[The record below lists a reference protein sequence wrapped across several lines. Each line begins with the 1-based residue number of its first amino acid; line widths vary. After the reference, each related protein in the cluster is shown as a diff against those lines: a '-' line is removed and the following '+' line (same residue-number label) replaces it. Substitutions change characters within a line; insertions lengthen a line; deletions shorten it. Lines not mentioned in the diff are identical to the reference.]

1 MWRSK
6 NYKMNPS
13 KPALSLRMAEF
24 ADLAFLLDLAQTSF
38 LQAFTEGN
46 KPENVQAYLSQA
58 FTPVQLEKEWRNPA
72 STFLLASLEG
82 KLVGYTKVNL
92 AAAQTDVQDPESL
105 EVARLYTLEEV
116 WGKGVGQFLL
126 NAALDFAKEKGKT
139 FVWLG
144 VWEHNARAI
153 SFYEK
158 NRFKA
163 FGSHPFPFGDEIQ
176 TDWLMRVEV

>member
-1 MWRSK
+1 
-6 NYKMNPS
+6 MNPS
-13 KPALSLRMAEF
+13 KSALQLSEADF
-24 ADLAFLLDLAQTSF
+24 ADLASLLDLAQTSF
-38 LQAFTEGN
+38 VQAFTEGN

-58 FTPVQLEKEWRNPA
+58 FTSVQLEKEWRNPA
-72 STFLLASLEG
+72 STFLLASLDG

-92 AAAQTDVQDPESL
+92 AAAQTDVQDPDSL

-116 WGKGVGQFLL
+116 WGRGVGQFLL
-126 NAALDFAKEKGKT
+126 DAALDFAKEKGKT

-153 SFYEK
+153 RFYEK
-158 NRFKA
+158 NGFKA

-176 TDWLMRVEV
+176 NDWLMRVEV

>member
-1 MWRSK
+1 
-6 NYKMNPS
+6 MNPS
-13 KPALSLRMAEF
+13 KSALQLREADF
-24 ADLAFLLDLAQTSF
+24 ADLASLLDLAQTSF
-38 LQAFTEGN
+38 VQAFTEGN
-46 KPENVQAYLSQA
+46 NPENVQAYLSQA
-58 FTPVQLEKEWRNPA
+58 FTPLQLENEWRNPA

-105 EVARLYTLEEV
+105 EVARFYTLEEV
-116 WGKGVGQFLL
+116 WGRGVGQFLL

-153 SFYEK
+153 CFYEK
-158 NRFKA
+158 NGFKT

-176 TDWLMRVEV
+176 NDWLMRVQV

>member
-1 MWRSK
+1 
-6 NYKMNPS
+6 MNPS
-13 KPALSLRMAEF
+13 KPALSLRVAEF
-24 ADLAFLLDLAQTSF
+24 ADLASLLDLAQTSF

-153 SFYEK
+153 RFYEK
-158 NRFKA
+158 NGFRA
-163 FGSHPFPFGDEIQ
+163 FGSHPFPFGDKIQ

>member
-1 MWRSK
+1 MD
-6 NYKMNPS
+6 PS
-13 KPALSLRMAEF
+13 KPALSLREAEF
-24 ADLAFLLDLAQTSF
+24 ADLAPLVDVAQTSF
-38 LQAFTEGN
+38 VQAFSEGN

-58 FTPVQLEKEWRNPA
+58 FTPFQLEKEWRNPA

-92 AAAQTDVQDPESL
+92 AAAQTDIQDPESL

-116 WGKGVGQFLL
+116 WGKGVGQYLL
-126 NAALDFAKEKGKT
+126 DAALNFAKEKGKT
-139 FVWLG
+139 YVWLG

-153 SFYEK
+153 RFYEK
-158 NRFKA
+158 NGFKT

-176 TDWLMRVEV
+176 NDWLMRVEV

>member
-1 MWRSK
+1 
-6 NYKMNPS
+6 
-13 KPALSLRMAEF
+13 MAEF

-38 LQAFTEGN
+38 VQAFTEGN

-176 TDWLMRVEV
+176 TDWLMRVEI

>member
-1 MWRSK
+1 
-6 NYKMNPS
+6 
-13 KPALSLRMAEF
+13 MAEF
-24 ADLAFLLDLAQTSF
+24 TDLTALLDLAQTSF
-38 LQAFTEGN
+38 VQAFTEGN

-58 FTPVQLEKEWRNPA
+58 FTSLQLEKEWKNPA

-92 AAAQTDVQDPESL
+92 AAAQTDVEDPDSL

-116 WGKGVGQFLL
+116 WGRGVGQFLL
-126 NAALDFAKEKGKT
+126 DAALDFAKEKGKT

-153 SFYEK
+153 RFYEK
-158 NRFKA
+158 NGFKA
-163 FGSHPFPFGDEIQ
+163 FGSHPFPFGDEVQ
-176 TDWLMRVEV
+176 NDWLMRKGV

>member
-1 MWRSK
+1 
-6 NYKMNPS
+6 MNPPKS
-13 KPALSLRMAEF
+13 ALSLREAEI
-24 ADLAFLLDLAQTSF
+24 ADLASLLDVAQTSF
-38 LQAFTEGN
+38 VQAFTEGN
-46 KPENVQAYLSQA
+46 NPENVQAYLSQA
-58 FTPVQLEKEWRNPA
+58 FTQVQLEKEWRNPA

-92 AAAQTDVQDPESL
+92 AAAQTDVQDPDSL

-116 WGKGVGQFLL
+116 WGRGVGQFLL
-126 NAALDFAKEKGKT
+126 DAALAFAKEKGKT

-153 SFYEK
+153 RFYEK
-158 NRFKA
+158 NGFKA

-176 TDWLMRVEV
+176 NDWLMRVEV

>member
-1 MWRSK
+1 
-6 NYKMNPS
+6 MNSS
-13 KPALSLRMAEF
+13 KPVLSLREAEF
-24 ADLAFLLDLAQTSF
+24 ADLASLLDLAQTSF
-38 LQAFTEGN
+38 VQAFTEGN

-58 FTPVQLEKEWRNPA
+58 FTPLQLEKEWRNPA

-126 NAALDFAKEKGKT
+126 DAALDFAKEKGKT

-153 SFYEK
+153 RFYEK
-158 NRFKA
+158 NGFKS

-176 TDWLMRVEV
+176 NDWLMRVEV

>member
-1 MWRSK
+1 
-6 NYKMNPS
+6 MNPS
-13 KPALSLRMAEF
+13 KSLLSLREAEF
-24 ADLAFLLDLAQTSF
+24 TDLESLLDLAQTSF
-38 LQAFTEGN
+38 VQAFTEGN

-58 FTPVQLEKEWRNPA
+58 FTFHQFEKEWRNPA
-72 STFLLASLEG
+72 STFLLASLDG

-116 WGKGVGQFLL
+116 WGRGVGQFLL
-126 NAALDFAKEKGKT
+126 NAALTFAKEKGKT

-144 VWEHNARAI
+144 VWDHNTRAI
-153 SFYEK
+153 RFYKK
-158 NRFKA
+158 NGFKT

-176 TDWLMRVEV
+176 NDWLMRVEV

>member
-1 MWRSK
+1 MLPSK
-6 NYKMNPS
+6 NSKMNPTN
-13 KPALSLRMAEF
+13 PALSLRVADF
-24 ADLAFLLDLAQTSF
+24 ADLASLLDVAQTSF
-38 LQAFTEGN
+38 VQAFTEGN

-58 FTPVQLEKEWRNPA
+58 FTQVQLEKEWRNPA

-92 AAAQTDVQDPESL
+92 AAAQTDVQDPDSL

-116 WGKGVGQFLL
+116 WGRGVGQFLL
-126 NAALDFAKEKGKT
+126 DAALAFAKGKGKT

-153 SFYEK
+153 RFYEK
-158 NRFKA
+158 NGFKT

-176 TDWLMRVEV
+176 NDWLMRVEV

>member
-1 MWRSK
+1 
-6 NYKMNPS
+6 MNPPN
-13 KPALSLRMAEF
+13 PALSLREAYF
-24 ADLAFLLDLAQTSF
+24 ADLASLLDLAQTSF
-38 LQAFTEGN
+38 VQAFTEGN

>member
-1 MWRSK
+1 
-6 NYKMNPS
+6 MNPS
-13 KPALSLRMAEF
+13 KLLLSLREADF
-24 ADLAFLLDLAQTSF
+24 ADLASLLDVAQTSF
-38 LQAFTEGN
+38 VQAFTEGN

-92 AAAQTDVQDPESL
+92 AAAQTDVQDPDSL

-116 WGKGVGQFLL
+116 WGRGVGQFLL
-126 NAALDFAKEKGKT
+126 DAALAFAKEKGKT

-153 SFYEK
+153 RFYEK
-158 NRFKA
+158 NGFKT

-176 TDWLMRVEV
+176 NDWLMRVEV

>member
-1 MWRSK
+1 
-6 NYKMNPS
+6 MNLS
-13 KPALSLRMAEF
+13 KPVLSLREAEF
-24 ADLAFLLDLAQTSF
+24 SDLASLLDLAQTSF
-38 LQAFTEGN
+38 VQAFTEGN
-46 KPENVQAYLSQA
+46 KPENVQAYLSEA
-58 FTPVQLEKEWRNPA
+58 FTPVQLEKELRNPA

-82 KLVGYTKVNL
+82 KLVGYTKLNL

-126 NAALDFAKEKGKT
+126 DAALDFAKEKGKT

-153 SFYEK
+153 HFYKK
-158 NRFKA
+158 NGFKA

>member
-1 MWRSK
+1 
-6 NYKMNPS
+6 MNPS
-13 KPALSLRMAEF
+13 KYALQLREADF
-24 ADLAFLLDLAQTSF
+24 ADLASLLDLAQTSF
-38 LQAFTEGN
+38 VQAFTEGN

-58 FTPVQLEKEWRNPA
+58 FTQVQLEKEWRNPA

-82 KLVGYTKVNL
+82 RLVGYTKVNL

-105 EVARLYTLEEV
+105 EVARLYTLKEV

-126 NAALDFAKEKGKT
+126 DAALDFAKEKGKT

-153 SFYEK
+153 RFYEK
-158 NRFKA
+158 NGFKS

-176 TDWLMRVEV
+176 NDWLMRVEV

>member
-1 MWRSK
+1 
-6 NYKMNPS
+6 MNPTN
-13 KPALSLRMAEF
+13 PALSLREADF
-24 ADLAFLLDLAQTSF
+24 ADLASLLDLAQTSF
-38 LQAFTEGN
+38 VQAFTEGN

-58 FTPVQLEKEWRNPA
+58 FTSVQLEKEWRNPA

-82 KLVGYTKVNL
+82 RLVGYTKVNL
-92 AAAQTDVQDPESL
+92 AAAQTDVQDPDSL

-116 WGKGVGQFLL
+116 WGRGVGQFLL
-126 NAALDFAKEKGKT
+126 DAALAFAKEKGKT

-153 SFYEK
+153 RFYEK
-158 NRFKA
+158 NGFKA

-176 TDWLMRVEV
+176 NDWLMRVEV

>member
-1 MWRSK
+1 
-6 NYKMNPS
+6 MNPTN
-13 KPALSLRMAEF
+13 PALSLREADF
-24 ADLAFLLDLAQTSF
+24 ADLASLLDVAQTSF
-38 LQAFTEGN
+38 VQAFTEGN

-58 FTPVQLEKEWRNPA
+58 FTQVQLEKEWKNPA

-92 AAAQTDVQDPESL
+92 AAAQTDVQDPDSL

-116 WGKGVGQFLL
+116 WGRGVGQFLL
-126 NAALDFAKEKGKT
+126 DAALAFAKEKGKT

-153 SFYEK
+153 RFYEK
-158 NRFKA
+158 NGFKT
-163 FGSHPFPFGDEIQ
+163 FGSHPFPFGDEVQ
-176 TDWLMRVEV
+176 NDWLMQKDI

>member
-1 MWRSK
+1 
-6 NYKMNPS
+6 MNPS
-13 KPALSLRMAEF
+13 KPVLSLSEAEL
-24 ADLAFLLDLAQTSF
+24 ADLASLLDVAQTSF
-38 LQAFTEGN
+38 VQAFTEGN

-58 FTPVQLEKEWRNPA
+58 FTLLQLEKEWRNPA

-126 NAALDFAKEKGKT
+126 DAALAFAKEKGKT

-153 SFYEK
+153 RFYEK
-158 NRFKA
+158 NGFKT

-176 TDWLMRVEV
+176 NDWLMRVEV

>member
-1 MWRSK
+1 
-6 NYKMNPS
+6 MNPTN
-13 KPALSLRMAEF
+13 PALSLRVADF
-24 ADLAFLLDLAQTSF
+24 ADLASLLDVAQTSF
-38 LQAFTEGN
+38 VQAFTEGN

-92 AAAQTDVQDPESL
+92 AAAQTDVQDPDSL

-126 NAALDFAKEKGKT
+126 DAALAFAKEKGKT

-153 SFYEK
+153 RFYEK
-158 NRFKA
+158 NGFKT
-163 FGSHPFPFGDEIQ
+163 FGNHPFPFGDEVQ
-176 TDWLMRVEV
+176 NDWLMRRGI